1 MVSVNCTSPKSKP
14 SATLRWHINETPI
27 DAAKM
32 ASEYE
37 TIFSTQAD
45 TEGLEISSL
54 ALKFIL
60 TDKHFNHGILRLR
73 CTASIG
79 MMYNMRNEVL
89 IASETQDELEN
100 TLSKSGL
107 RVSEN
112 LSQGKSLVTFSF
124 YFSLSLS
131 LSLSL

>member
-1 MVSVNCTSPKSKP
+1 
-14 SATLRWHINETPI
+14 
-27 DAAKM
+27 M
-32 ASEYE
+32 ANEYE

-45 TEGLEISSL
+45 AEGLEVSSL

-60 TDKHFNHGILRLR
+60 TDKHFNHGNLRLR

-89 IASETQDELEN
+89 IASETQDELEKS
-100 TLSKSGL
+100 LSTGGL

-112 LSQGKSLVTFSF
+112 LSQGKS
-124 YFSLSLS
+124 
-131 LSLSL
+131 

>member
-1 MVSVNCTSPKSKP
+1 
-14 SATLRWHINETPI
+14 
-27 DAAKM
+27 M
-32 ASEYE
+32 ANEYE

-45 TEGLEISSL
+45 AEGLEVSSL

-60 TDKHFNHGILRLR
+60 ADKHFSQGSLRLR

-100 TLSKSGL
+100 SLSSGGL

-112 LSQGKSLVTFSF
+112 LSQGK
-124 YFSLSLS
+124 
-131 LSLSL
+131 